1 MAGEFGIEKYT
12 FLNVSI
18 KRRNYAVKKKPLKM
32 GEKNIHSFI
41 NEYIEYYIHVVM
53 IAYILNDKSQ
63 NHANHDL
70 LNRMILF
77 FLMKG
82 IYF

>member
-1 MAGEFGIEKYT
+1 
-12 FLNVSI
+12 
-18 KRRNYAVKKKPLKM
+18 M
-32 GEKNIHSFI
+32 GEKNVHSFI